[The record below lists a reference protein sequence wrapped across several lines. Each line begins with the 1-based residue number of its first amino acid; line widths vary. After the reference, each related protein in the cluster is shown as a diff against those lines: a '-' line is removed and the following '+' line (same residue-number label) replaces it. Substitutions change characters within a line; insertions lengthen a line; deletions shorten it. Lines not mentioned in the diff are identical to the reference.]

1 MLYTESRIVK
11 VFNEGTDDMSYH
23 YEIQRRLLNLVWIT
37 VWCPHENEVM
47 KFNNV
52 MDAEAWYNKHI
63 VKPKKEIVKY
73 L

>member
-1 MLYTESRIVK
+1 
-11 VFNEGTDDMSYH
+11 MSYH
-23 YEIQRRLLNLVWIT
+23 YEIQRRLLNLIWIT
-37 VWCPHENEVM
+37 VWDHHENEFM